1 MPKIVDHEQ
10 RKSEITK
17 VVLKSIVK
25 HGLANTTIR
34 GIAREGKFSSGTL
47 SHYFSNKD
55 ELILFAFNAATEET
69 IIRITER
76 TEKAN
81 TYTDKLRIFI
91 EEFTPH
97 SNASIDCKIMLT
109 FWGGALQDQ
118 RLADKFQELYNT
130 TRTYISDYLSKGVS
144 AQEFDAHLDIEIE
157 TDLLVALCDG
167 LLTAF
172 LLDPEHTDD
181 VRSQKLINASIQKLL
196 NK

>member
-17 VVLKSIVK
+17 IVLKSIVK
-25 HGLANTTIR
+25 NGLANTTIR

-69 IIRITER
+69 IARITAR
-76 TEKAN
+76 TEEVN

-97 SNASIDCKIMLT
+97 SNASIDSKIILT
-109 FWGGALQDQ
+109 FWGSALQDQ
-118 RLADKFQELYNT
+118 RLADKFRELYAI
-130 TRTYISDYLSKGVS
+130 TRQYFKDYLNGGIKAG
-144 AQEFDAHLDIEIE
+144 EFRSDLDIEIE
-157 TDLLVALCDG
+157 TEILVALCDG
-167 LLTAF
+167 LLTSF
-172 LLDPEHTDD
+172 LLYAAEPDD
-181 VRSQKLINASIQKLL
+181 AYSERVIQVVIKKLL
-196 NK
+196 K